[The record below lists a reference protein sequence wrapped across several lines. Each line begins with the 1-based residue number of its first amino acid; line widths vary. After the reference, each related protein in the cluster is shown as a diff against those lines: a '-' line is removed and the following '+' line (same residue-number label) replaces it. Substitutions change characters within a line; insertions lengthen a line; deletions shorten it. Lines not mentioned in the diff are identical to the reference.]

1 MCLHKKAAME
11 QEQQCGNSTGGNG
24 SNSSCHFAMEK
35 GQQCGNST
43 VGNGSV
49 GNKDSSC
56 HVEQQCG
63 NSTVGNGSVENKDS
77 SCHFA
82 QRWLAQTFILYHNV
96 GSKIVGSNI
105 HTLS

>member
-35 GQQCGNST
+35 
-43 VGNGSV
+43 
-49 GNKDSSC
+49 
-56 HVEQQCG
+56 EQQCG
-63 NSTVGNGSVENKDS
+63 NSTVGNGSHS
-77 SCHFA
+77 SCRFA
-82 QRWLAQTFILYHNV
+82 QRLLAQTFILYHNV